1 MEVGVDPMQ
10 SFFERRGPRLDTTLP
25 SVRHVQELIRIRTP
39 VNVVLMSGQ
48 ECDGIIRWQDS
59 HFLAMSTEPG
69 TPLLLISLTAIVSL
83 RALS

>member
-1 MEVGVDPMQ
+1 MQ

-39 VNVVLMSGQ
+39 VTVVLLSGQ
-48 ECDGIIRWQDS
+48 EVEGTIRWQDS
-59 HFLAMSTEPG
+59 HFLALSSEPG
-69 TPLLLISLTAIVSL
+69 SPLMLVNRDAIASL

>member
-1 MEVGVDPMQ
+1 MQ

-39 VNVVLMSGQ
+39 VNVVMMSGQ

-59 HFLAMSTEPG
+59 HFLALSTEPG

>member
-1 MEVGVDPMQ
+1 MQ

-39 VNVVLMSGQ
+39 VNVVLLCGQ
-48 ECDGIIRWQDS
+48 ECAGVIRWQDS
-59 HFLAMSTEPG
+59 HFLAMSTEPV
-69 TPLLLISLTAIVSL
+69 TPLLLISLAAIASL

>member
-1 MEVGVDPMQ
+1 MQ

-39 VNVVLMSGQ
+39 VNVVLLSGQ
-48 ECDGIIRWQDS
+48 ECDGVIRWQDS

-69 TPLLLISLTAIVSL
+69 TPLLLISLAAIASL
-83 RALS
+83 RALSSPAHGL

>member
-1 MEVGVDPMQ
+1 MQ

-39 VNVVLMSGQ
+39 VNVVLLSGK
-48 ECDGIIRWQDS
+48 EFYGIIRWQDN

-69 TPLLLISLTAIVSL
+69 TPLLLISLAAVASL

>member
-1 MEVGVDPMQ
+1 MQ

-39 VNVVLMSGQ
+39 VNVVLLSGK
-48 ECDGIIRWQDS
+48 EFDGIIRWQDS
-59 HFLAMSTEPG
+59 LFLAMSTEPG
-69 TPLLLISLTAIVSL
+69 TPLLLISLTAVASL

>member
-1 MEVGVDPMQ
+1 MQ

-39 VNVVLMSGQ
+39 VNVVLLSGQ
-48 ECDGIIRWQDS
+48 EIDGTIRWQDN
-59 HFLAMSTEPG
+59 HFLAISTEPG
-69 TPLLLISLTAIVSL
+69 TPLLLLNRDAIATL

>member
-1 MEVGVDPMQ
+1 MQ

-39 VNVVLMSGQ
+39 VNVVLLTGE
-48 ECDGIIRWQDS
+48 ECDGVIRWQDS
-59 HFLAMSTEPG
+59 NFLAMSTEPG
-69 TPLLLISLTAIVSL
+69 TPLLLISLAAIVSL

>member
-1 MEVGVDPMQ
+1 MQ

-39 VNVVLMSGQ
+39 VNVVMMSGQ

-59 HFLAMSTEPG
+59 HFLALSTEPG
-69 TPLLLISLTAIVSL
+69 TPLLLINLTAIVSL

>member
-1 MEVGVDPMQ
+1 MQ
-10 SFFERRGPRLDTTLP
+10 SFFEKRGPRLDTTLP

-39 VNVVLMSGQ
+39 VNVVLVSGQ
-48 ECDGIIRWQDS
+48 EFDGIIRWQDS

-69 TPLLLISLTAIVSL
+69 TPLLLISLPAVMSL